1 MNGLHLQALQ
11 WTNDGELSASDRCAL
26 LNTLMTS
33 SLPEIQLELI
43 ALMERTPM
51 NLETLTPDVSV
62 C

>member
-43 ALMERTPM
+43 ALIERTPM
-51 NLETLTPDVSV
+51 DLEMLTPDVNV
-62 C
+62 Y

>member
-1 MNGLHLQALQ
+1 MNGLQLQALQ

-26 LNTLMTS
+26 LKTLMTS

-51 NLETLTPDVSV
+51 DLEMLTPDVNV
-62 C
+62 Y

>member
-51 NLETLTPDVSV
+51 DLEMLTPDVDV
-62 C
+62 Y

>member
-11 WTNDGELSASDRCAL
+11 WTNDGELSTSDRCAL

-51 NLETLTPDVSV
+51 DLEMLTPDVNV
-62 C
+62 Y

>member
-51 NLETLTPDVSV
+51 DLEMLTPDVNV
-62 C
+62 N

>member
-11 WTNDGELSASDRCAL
+11 WTDDGELSASDRCAL
-26 LNTLMTS
+26 LNTLMNS

-51 NLETLTPDVSV
+51 DLEMLTPDVNV
-62 C
+62 Y

>member
-51 NLETLTPDVSV
+51 DLEMLTPDVNV
-62 C
+62 Y

>member
-51 NLETLTPDVSV
+51 DLEMLTPNVNV
-62 C
+62 Y

>member
-51 NLETLTPDVSV
+51 DLEILTPDVNV
-62 C
+62 Y

>member
-11 WTNDGELSASDRCAL
+11 WTDDGELSASDRCAL
-26 LNTLMTS
+26 LNTLMAS

-51 NLETLTPDVSV
+51 DLEMLTPDVSV
-62 C
+62 Y

>member
-1 MNGLHLQALQ
+1 MNGLHLHALQ
-11 WTNDGELSASDRCAL
+11 WTDDGELSASDRCAL

-51 NLETLTPDVSV
+51 DLEMLTPDVNV
-62 C
+62 Y

>member
-1 MNGLHLQALQ
+1 MDGLHLQSLE
-11 WTNDGELSASDRCAL
+11 WTDDGELSARDRSAL
-26 LNTLMTS
+26 LTTLMAS
-33 SLPEIQLELI
+33 SLPEVQMELI

>member
-11 WTNDGELSASDRCAL
+11 WRDDGELSANDRCAL
-26 LNTLMTS
+26 LNTLMAS

-51 NLETLTPDVSV
+51 DLEMLTPDVSV
-62 C
+62 Y

>member
-51 NLETLTPDVSV
+51 NLEMLTPDVNV
-62 C
+62 Y